1 MNQNKI
7 FCENMFFND
16 AVPITDFRIDG
27 KNNFFNRFLN
37 FEFFLQHETSTFGTF
52 LS

>member
-1 MNQNKI
+1 
-7 FCENMFFND
+7 MFFND
-16 AVPITDFRIDG
+16 AVAITDFTIVG
-27 KNNFFNRFLN
+27 ENNFLNRFLS